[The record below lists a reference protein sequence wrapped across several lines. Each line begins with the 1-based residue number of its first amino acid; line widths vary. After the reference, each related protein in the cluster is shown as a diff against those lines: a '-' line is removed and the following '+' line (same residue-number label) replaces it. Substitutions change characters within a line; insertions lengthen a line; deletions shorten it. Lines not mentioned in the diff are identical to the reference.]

1 MIGTIIS
8 HYKILEKL
16 GEGGMGVVYKAQDT
30 KLKRTVALKFLPSHV
45 TKNEQDL
52 ARFLQEAQSAAALNH
67 PNVCTIYEIHD
78 EGENPFIVMEYVEG
92 ETLRERKKEKG
103 KRIKQIVDYAIQIA
117 EALKAAHAKGVI
129 HRDIKSDNI
138 MITEDGR
145 VKVMDFGLAKL
156 RGAEKLTKSSSTLG
170 TVAYMSPE
178 HLQGQEVDARTDIFS
193 FGVVLYEMLTGE
205 LPFKGEYESAMM
217 YAIVNEDPEPVQQ
230 YRTDLSSELLH
241 VLNRALEK
249 DPEERYQS
257 VKDMLI
263 DLKRLKRDT
272 NKVSRESLKEMPAD
286 ESFKK
291 KKRKKRP
298 LWIGISAAM
307 VLILIAVWFIAQQV
321 FRKGTDKTLIRENSI
336 AVMYF
341 ENRTGEEDFGKI
353 LVEMLTS
360 NLSRCREI
368 DVLSSQYLF
377 DILRKM
383 GMEDTDAIG
392 PKVASDV
399 AVNAGV
405 KTMLLGSIFQIG
417 SSLSVN
423 AQLCDVNTGTV
434 IGAAQAQGSR
444 VEDVYQMVNKLT
456 SEVIGMMGVV
466 REEGSKPLSINDVT
480 TQSFEAYKHYQKGIE
495 NIHRWEFSE
504 GLQEL
509 RKAIQLDSTFAMAHC
524 RLALYMGIFKV
535 LDPFSNLSRERH
547 LMRIASQYAYKTT
560 DKERGYIKNTNAL
573 LNRDYDTFYSTAKM
587 LVKRYPNDKEL
598 WYIWGMANHFF
609 IGDYAEAVRSYNR
622 ALEIDPQAGFIYNVL
637 AYSYSSMNEDDK
649 AISAV
654 RKYISLQP
662 EVINT
667 YHSAFEIYLM
677 AGRYDDAYQVCEEAL
692 QVNPRRLD
700 FRQMQSYIH
709 LFRGEGEAARK
720 MNREIT
726 GLWPSAKFNLIN
738 DLGCFNLYE
747 GRYRAA
753 GSEFQKAVRLAQEE
767 RNLEEEIKARMELGK
782 FYCTSGD
789 FQKAYVEFSAV
800 KRISTE
806 VYTGSYNTWPVR
818 AYYWAGLTSIY
829 KGDYQEALA
838 YAERIKDYIE
848 GNSYD
853 IILMDF
859 HFLLLAELAVKKKNL
874 TKADSLLGKV
884 SYLSREEFPGSIR
897 LTAKIR
903 EHQKKYDEAVHL
915 ILDLYDNWILSNRY
929 FFSYFLERSRVYY
942 RVAALYEKQG
952 NIKQAVLFYE
962 KALEQWKDADADL
975 PEMVDARVRLARLR
989 DR

>member
-1 MIGTIIS
+1 MIGKTIS
-8 HYKILEKL
+8 HYKIIEKI

-78 EGENPFIVMEYVEG
+78 EGEDPFIVMEYVEG

-103 KRIKQIVDYAIQIA
+103 KRIKEVVKYAMQIA

-138 MITEDGR
+138 MITDDGR

-205 LPFKGEYESAMM
+205 LPFKGEYDSAMM
-217 YAIVNEDPEPVQQ
+217 YAIVNEEPQPIQQ
-230 YRTDLSSELLH
+230 YRSDLSSELLH

-307 VLILIAVWFIAQQV
+307 VLILIAVWFIGQQV
-321 FRKGTDKTLIRENSI
+321 FRKETDKTLIRENSI

-360 NLSRCREI
+360 NLSRCKEI

-392 PKVASDV
+392 PKVALDV

-444 VEDVYQMVNKLT
+444 VDDVYQMVNRLT
-456 SEVIGMMGVV
+456 SEVIELMGIV
-466 REEGSKPLSINDVT
+466 RGEGSEQLRINDVT
-480 TQSFEAYKHYQKGIE
+480 THSFDAYKYYQKGIE
-495 NIHRWEFSE
+495 EIRRWNFSE
-504 GLQEL
+504 GMQHL
-509 RKAIQLDSTFAMAHC
+509 REAVQLDSTFAMAYGK
-524 RLALYMGIFKV
+524 LALYMGIFKL
-535 LDPFSNLSRERH
+535 LDPFSDLSRERK
-547 LMRIASQYAYKTT
+547 LVGQAQKYIYKTT
-560 DKERGYIKNTNAL
+560 DKERRYIEKIAYL
-573 LNRDYDTFYSTAKM
+573 FHRDYKICLDLAKAM
-587 LVKRYPNDKEL
+587 ARDYPNDKDM
-598 WYIWGMANHFF
+598 WYFLGLGQDCFA
-609 IGDYAEAVRSYNR
+609 GDYNEAIRAYTR

-667 YHSAFEIYLM
+667 YDSAFEIYLM

-692 QVNPRRLD
+692 RVNPQWLN

-709 LFRGEGEAARK
+709 LFRGESEAARRL
-720 MNREIT
+720 NRDIT
-726 GLWPSAKFNLIN
+726 GLWPSAKFDLIH

-747 GRYRAA
+747 GKYRAA

-767 RNLEEEIKARMELGK
+767 RNLEEEIKTRMELGK
-782 FYCTSGD
+782 YYCTSGD
-789 FQKAYVEFSAV
+789 FQKAYEEFSAV

-829 KGDYQEALA
+829 KGDYPEALA
-838 YAERIKDYIE
+838 YAKRIKDYIE
-848 GNSYD
+848 SNSYD
-853 IILMDF
+853 TILMDF
-859 HFLLLAELAVKKKNL
+859 HFLLLAEAAVENNDSAR
-874 TKADSLLGKV
+874 ADSLLNKV
-884 SYLSREEFPGSIR
+884 SYQSRTEFPGSIP
-897 LTAKIR
+897 LEAKIR
-903 EHQKKYDEAVHL
+903 EQQETYDAAVRL
-915 ILDLYDNWILSNRY
+915 LLGLYDNWILSNNY

-942 RVAALYEKQG
+942 RVAGLYEKQG

-962 KALEQWKDADADL
+962 KALEQWKHADKDL
-975 PEMVDARVRLARLR
+975 PEVVDARVRLVRLR